1 MPPKPKKNKSA
12 SSRYRKIES
21 KPKASLRIHIPK
33 QEFVI
38 RDEKSE
44 ASSLRYDECDRNVQ
58 EYEKKELLGKGA
70 NGRVYQL
77 CDADKKCPY
86 VLKVVDLKKTTDVKQ
101 FEIEVTNQMRASKLG
116 IAPHVLDAWICHV
129 EKHKARGF
137 IAMEYLD
144 ISLKKYLRLHKTEF
158 SDQFLDQ
165 VVAQIQMSVDSLHL
179 IGIEHGDL
187 NENNIY
193 YKNGRFLLID
203 FGLSGPRGHPKKPG
217 RSDEKELTYLR
228 QEILPL
234 IMELMQIGI

>member
-1 MPPKPKKNKSA
+1 MPPKKRKSA

-21 KPKASLRIHIPK
+21 KPKAPLKIHIPK

-44 ASSLRYDECDRNVQ
+44 SFSLRYDECDRNVQ

-70 NGRVYQL
+70 YGRVYQL
-77 CDADKKCPY
+77 CDVDNKCPY

-116 IAPHVLDAWICHV
+116 IAPHILDAWICHV
-129 EKHKARGF
+129 EKRKVRGF

-144 ISLKKYLRLHKTEF
+144 YPLKKYLYLHKTEF

-165 VVAQIQMSVDSLHL
+165 LLAQIQESVDRLHL
-179 IGIEHGDL
+179 IDIEHGDL

-193 YKNGRFLLID
+193 YKNGKFMLID

-217 RSDEKELTYLR
+217 RPDEKQLTYLR

-234 IMELMQIGI
+234 IMELMQMGI